1 MESYS
6 GKDLC
11 PKCGSLGLKTWAEL
25 DEDEKIVAR
34 LLPASATIPKAER
47 EKHRFCPRCWFET
60 KERGS
65 ELA

>member
-6 GKDLC
+6 GKDVC
-11 PKCGSLGLKTWAEL
+11 PKCGSLRFKSWDEL
-25 DEDEKIVAR
+25 DDDQKIIVR
-34 LLPASATIPKAER
+34 LLPASATVPQTER

-60 KERGS
+60 DERGS